1 MEMFVGEQW
10 TPTLVMLLRHA
21 PYTDIGMLVGAG
33 KVVGLLSGFFIMSES
48 PIACLP
54 TQG

>member
-1 MEMFVGEQW
+1 MGILVGEQW

-21 PYTDIGMLVGAG
+21 PYTDIGVLVGSG

-48 PIACLP
+48 PIAGVP
-54 TQG
+54 TQC